1 MSEDSV
7 EQLIESVKTE
17 IKDTEDNY
25 TSEEAKAE
33 KDQRAKQ
40 GTEVQQ
46 APPEEERK
54 RSEKPQPQTRVR
66 VQNPRG

>member
-7 EQLIESVKTE
+7 EQLIQSVKSE
-17 IKDTEDNY
+17 IEDTKDNY

-33 KDQRAKQ
+33 KGQRAKE
-40 GTEVQQ
+40 GAEVQQ

-66 VQNPRG
+66 VQNPRS